1 MPISSGLLRFIDK
14 KQARTKYTV
23 KQTMNVIFINKNN
36 YLIYH
41 KIIII
46 LLIKELLKE
55 MKKLEMDRKY
65 NGV

>member
-36 YLIYH
+36 YLICH

-46 LLIKELLKE
+46 LLIEELLKE

>member
-14 KQARTKYTV
+14 KQARIKYTV
-23 KQTMNVIFINKNN
+23 KQTMKVIFINKNN
-36 YLIYH
+36 YLICH

-46 LLIKELLKE
+46 LLIEELLKE